1 MDEVGGRLRLP
12 GRHSGVAAGHRA
24 RDGGAKTFALTTT
37 TKITVDQKPMTA
49 ADLKAGQRA
58 RITSADG
65 KSASEIYT
73 RTHPPS
79 ASGGYPG
86 SGAAAAR
93 L

>member
-49 ADLKAGQRA
+49 ADLKAGQRT

-65 KSASEIYT
+65 KSASGIYI

-79 ASGGYPG
+79 GGGYPG
-86 SGAAAAR
+86 TGAAAG